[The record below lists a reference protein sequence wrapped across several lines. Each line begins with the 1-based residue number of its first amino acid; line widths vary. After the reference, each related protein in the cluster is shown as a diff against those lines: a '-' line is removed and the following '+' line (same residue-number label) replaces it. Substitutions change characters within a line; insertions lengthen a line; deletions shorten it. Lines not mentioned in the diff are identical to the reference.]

1 MRSQDC
7 ESLVATNYQ
16 ICSRCVLD
24 TTDPEIVF
32 DAEGVCSHC
41 HRFDNE
47 ISLNWYP
54 NERGTELLAA
64 KVAQMKAAG
73 RGKPFDCIMGLS
85 GGVDSSYLALKVK
98 ELGLRPLVVHVD
110 AGWNSELAVYNIE
123 RIIGHCGFE
132 LYTHVLNWNEVR
144 DLQVAYLKSG
154 VANLDVVQDHGFFAT
169 LYRFA
174 TKEKIK
180 FVLNGGNIATE
191 SVFPVSWHHAAMDAI
206 NLKAIHR
213 QFGTVPLK
221 DYKTIS
227 FFEYYIYYPMIIGM
241 EVVRPLNF
249 MPYNKAAAL
258 LFLKATIGYKEYGR
272 KHGESVFT
280 KFFQNY
286 YLPKRFGYDK
296 RRPHLASMIL
306 SGQISRDDALRRLEE
321 PLYDPEE
328 LHEDRE
334 YVARKLGLTVD
345 ELEALIAARK
355 RYYHEFPNWDRQ
367 YGKLKLVQS
376 RVQRILGK
384 KVKGY
389 S

>member
-1 MRSQDC
+1 VTRG
-7 ESLVATNYQ
+7 YQ

-24 TTDPEIVF
+24 TTDPEITF
-32 DAEGVCSHC
+32 DEHGVCSHC
-41 HRFDNE
+41 RRFDSE
-47 ISLNWYP
+47 IRPHWHP
-54 NERGTELLAA
+54 DEHGAELLAA
-64 KVAQMKAAG
+64 KIDQMKAAG

-98 ELGLRPLVVHVD
+98 EFGLRPLVVHVD
-110 AGWNSELAVYNIE
+110 AGWNEELAVHNIE
-123 RIIGHCGFE
+123 RIIEHCGFD
-132 LYTHVLNWNEVR
+132 LYTHVLNWNDVR
-144 DLQVAYLKSG
+144 DLQLAYLKSG

-169 LYRFA
+169 LYHFA
-174 TKEKIK
+174 IKEKIK

-191 SVFPVSWHHAAMDAI
+191 SVFPKSWHHAAMDAI
-206 NLKAIHR
+206 NLKAIHNR
-213 QFGTVPLK
+213 FGSVPLK

-227 FFEYYIYYPMIIGM
+227 FFEYYIYYPLILGM

-258 LFLKATIGYKEYGR
+258 QYLKATIGYKDYGR

-306 SGQISRDDALRRLEE
+306 SGQIGREESLGQLEE
-321 PLYDPEE
+321 PLYDREE
-328 LHEDRE
+328 LHKDRE
-334 YVARKLGLTVD
+334 YVALKLGITVE
-345 ELEALIAARK
+345 ELESYIVLPK
-355 RYYHEFPNWDRQ
+355 RYYHELPNWDRQ
-367 YGKLKLVQS
+367 YNRLKATQT
-376 RVQRILGK
+376 RIQRILGS
-384 KVKGY
+384 KVKSY

>member
-1 MRSQDC
+1 MVRS
-7 ESLVATNYQ
+7 YQ

-24 TTDPEIVF
+24 TTDPDIEFDADGVCHHCHIF
-32 DAEGVCSHC
+32 DAEVSK
-41 HRFDNE
+41 
-47 ISLNWYP
+47 NWHP
-54 NERGTELLAA
+54 NERGAGLLAA

-73 RGKPFDCIMGLS
+73 RGRPFDCIMGLS

-98 ELGLRPLVVHVD
+98 ELGLRALVVHVD

-123 RIIGHCGFE
+123 RIIEHCGFE

-169 LYRFA
+169 LYHFA
-174 TKEKIK
+174 IKEKIK
-180 FVLNGGNIATE
+180 YVLNGGNIATE
-191 SVFPVSWHHAAMDAI
+191 SVFPRSWHHAAMDAV

-213 QFGTVPLK
+213 RFGTAPLK

-227 FFEYYIYYPMIIGM
+227 FFEYYIYYPMILGM

-249 MPYNKAAAL
+249 MPYDKSAAL
-258 LFLKATIGYKEYGR
+258 QYLKETIGYKEYGR
-272 KHGESVFT
+272 KHGELVFT

-296 RRPHLASMIL
+296 RRPHLASMVL
-306 SGQISRDDALRRLEE
+306 SGQISRGDALRQLEE
-321 PLYDPEE
+321 PLYEPQD
-328 LHEDRE
+328 LHKDRE
-334 YVARKLGLTVD
+334 YVALKLGISVG
-345 ELEALIAARK
+345 ELESYIAAPR
-355 RYYHEFPNWDRQ
+355 RYYHEYPNWDSQ
-367 YGKLKLVQS
+367 YGRLKSVQA
-376 RVQRILGK
+376 RVQRILGS